1 MLKRRDG
8 GFPHRFG
15 RKWRLSVMVREQIC
29 AQLEVSAANIRRG
42 SRACVAP
49 AASCLEGTAG
59 GSAAGTTDKV
69 AYFCP
74 VFSSYYYSTV
84 ASES

>member
-15 RKWRLSVMVREQIC
+15 RKWRLSVTVRDQIC
-29 AQLEVSAANIRRG
+29 AQFDVFAANMSRG

-49 AASCLEGTAG
+49 AASSLEGTGG

-69 AYFCP
+69 AYF
-74 VFSSYYYSTV
+74 
-84 ASES
+84 